1 MSEDTYEEYSRGQL
15 VSRIKCLEIDL
26 VKANSTLRDEFA
38 KVSAP
43 ALLAADLA
51 LPIEKT
57 QGRTWVAQQAYLMAD
72 IMLVA
77 RK

>member
-1 MSEDTYEEYSRGQL
+1 MMNYDEYSHGQL
-15 VSRIKCLEIDL
+15 VSRITCLEVEL
-26 VKANSTLRDEFA
+26 AHATATLRDEFA

-43 ALLAADLA
+43 ALLVADLA

-72 IMLVA
+72 EMLEA